1 VEGKELDVG
10 RGHGKWKREAMESI
24 LSCFRGKDGREEKM
38 EKWRGSE
45 VTSVSYRTDW
55 LTKGMEEIGS

>member
-1 VEGKELDVG
+1 MK
-10 RGHGKWKREAMESI
+10 SI